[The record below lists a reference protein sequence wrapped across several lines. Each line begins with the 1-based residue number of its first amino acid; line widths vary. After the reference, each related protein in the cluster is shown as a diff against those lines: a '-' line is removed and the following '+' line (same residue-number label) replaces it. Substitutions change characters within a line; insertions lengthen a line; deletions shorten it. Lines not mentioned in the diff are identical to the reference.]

1 MENPLPSDQN
11 LTYPDDRR
19 KILYYFFMVSH
30 LLTASAVLPVTGAVS
45 QSSAIDA
52 RLDAF
57 AGLQRA
63 QAGSLLLTVFGDLV
77 IPRGSRVW
85 IGSLI
90 QLLSGLGV
98 NERMIRTAVFRLAQE
113 NWLSA
118 QAEGRRADYQ
128 LTEVGSQRIS
138 EASRRIYAGQS
149 TSWDQRWRLIF
160 VVKEVNGLQRELLRK
175 ALFWQGFGSLGPGC
189 FVHPTTDLDGVFA
202 MLSTEGL
209 GALSRSLL
217 PIRAADAAIAQSASS
232 HDLVM
237 QAWNLEQL
245 AQRYHGFLEIYQPI
259 LQEIQHQA
267 AQPIGPARAAL
278 IRLLLIHD
286 YRRLLLRDPDLPAE
300 LLPAHWPGEAAR
312 ALCRSLYRLLLTP
325 SEQFLDQN
333 LMTADGKGLPAAGP
347 ILATRFQGPDPLLD

>member
-1 MENPLPSDQN
+1 MIPHLTNTAANPPFSGTKSLPS
-11 LTYPDDRR
+11 
-19 KILYYFFMVSH
+19 
-30 LLTASAVLPVTGAVS
+30 
-45 QSSAIDA
+45 AIEA
-52 RLDAF
+52 RLSAF
-57 AGLQRA
+57 ADLHRVR
-63 QAGSLLLTVFGDLV
+63 AGSLLVTVFGDLV

-90 QLLSGLGV
+90 QLLSALGV

-118 QAEGRRADYQ
+118 HAAGRRSDYQ

-138 EASRRIYAGQS
+138 EASRRIYVGQS
-149 TSWDQRWRLIF
+149 TSWDQRWRMIF
-160 VVKEVNGLQRELLRK
+160 VVKEMNAPERELLRK
-175 ALFWQGFGSLGPGC
+175 ALFWQGFGSLGQSC

-202 MLSTEGL
+202 LLSAEGL
-209 GALSRSLL
+209 GPVCSSLL

-237 QAWNLEQL
+237 QAGNLEQL
-245 AQRYHGFLEIYQPI
+245 AQQYRGFLEVYQPI
-259 LQEIQHQA
+259 LQELQGRSV
-267 AQPIGPARAAL
+267 QPIDPERAVL

-312 ALCRSLYRLLLTP
+312 ALCRSLYRLLLSP
-325 SEQFLDQN
+325 SERFLDQN
-333 LMTADGKGLPAAGP
+333 LMTADGNSLPAAGP
-347 ILATRFQGPDPLLD
+347 LLATRFQGPDPLLD